1 MNFMHNALME
11 ATNYEETLVEV
22 EEVKGLPGVHALAI
36 FPESLRLP
44 KIQDPYCEFACAHVE
59 FLDAMFAKLSGLY
72 VPLTLRRMGLGKSL
86 VYAAQ
91 DMAAKRSLPLYIDAV
106 PFGVDGPPLARLREF
121 YARMEFKPFDG
132 HPFSMVWTPQ
142 GVARRP

>member
-1 MNFMHNALME
+1 MDFMHNALME

-22 EEVKGLPGVHALAI
+22 EEVKELPGVHALAI

-44 KIQDPYCEFACAHVE
+44 KVHDPYCEFACAHVA
-59 FLDAMFAKLSGLY
+59 FVDASFAKLSGLY
-72 VPLTLRRMGLGKSL
+72 VPPPLRRMGLGKSL

-91 DMAAKRSLPLYIDAV
+91 DMAAKRSLPLYLDAV
-106 PFGVDGPPLARLREF
+106 PFGVDGPSLTRLREF
-121 YARMEFKPFDG
+121 YGRMEFKPFDG